1 MIMSIIF
8 QAYFQIPDFKHNTSQ
23 EMELYCAVQE
33 YAWGKVGPKSQVAQL
48 SKNRPDFEL
57 KPDTTYAELWMGT
70 HPNGPSK
77 IAGSSETLDAYIKS
91 HPEVLGNSCREKFG
105 NNLPFLFKILSVNKA
120 LSIQAHPNIELAKE
134 LHTSRPHIY
143 KDANHKPEMAIALTE
158 FEGLCGFRPLSEI
171 QSHIINIPQLRHVV
185 GENASKELLDSSS
198 DSYDKALKTCFTKLM
213 QCDKETI
220 AKMFDELMEAII
232 EKNSRDELDNLYL
245 RLSEQYPKDVGCFV
259 IYFLNFVRLNP
270 GEAMF
275 LGPNVPHAY
284 LSGDCVECMACSDNV
299 VRAGL
304 TPKLIDV
311 DVLCGMLEYVCT
323 EGEKSVKFPSNFE
336 NQNSLLYEAP
346 VPDFSVAKLIVDNQ
360 YKSIP
365 RESASIIICVQG
377 TCNYNVNRDDT
388 SCYATGKMEA
398 GTVLFLGSK
407 DQCKFEAKDPV
418 VCYQAFC

>member
-1 MIMSIIF
+1 
-8 QAYFQIPDFKHNTSQ
+8 
-23 EMELYCAVQE
+23 MELHCAVQE
-33 YAWGKVGPKSQVAQL
+33 YAWGKVGNKSKVAQL
-48 SKNRPDFEL
+48 AQNRLDFEL
-57 KPDTTYAELWMGT
+57 NPDTTYAELWMGT

-77 IAGSSETLDAYIKS
+77 IVSSSEPLDVYIKS
-91 HPEVLGNSCREKFG
+91 HPEILGNSCREKFG

-120 LSIQAHPNIELAKE
+120 LSIQAHPNIDLARE
-134 LHTSRPHIY
+134 LHNSRPNIY
-143 KDANHKPEMAIALTE
+143 KDGNHKPEMAIALTE

-171 QSHIINIPQLRHVV
+171 QCHFKNIPQLRQIV
-185 GENASKELLDSSS
+185 GEDTSKELLNSKK
-198 DSYDKALKTCFTKLM
+198 DSYVKALKTCFTKLM

-220 AKMFDELMEAII
+220 AKMFVELMEAIL
-232 EKNSRDELDNLYL
+232 EKNSRDELENLYL
-245 RLSEQYPKDVGCFV
+245 RLSEQYPNDVGCFV

-323 EGEKSVKFPSNFE
+323 EGEKSVKFPFNFE
-336 NQNSLLYEAP
+336 NKNSLLYEAP
-346 VPDFSVAKLIVDNQ
+346 VPDFSVAKLIVDNE

-377 TCNYNVNRDDT
+377 KCIYNVTGEDT
-388 SCYATGKMEA
+388 SCYSSGKMEA
-398 GTVLFLGSK
+398 GTVLFLRSK
-407 DQCKFEAKDPV
+407 DQCEFKAKDPV
-418 VCYQAFC
+418 ICYQAFC